1 MPPEA
6 ERGGARTAGED
17 RGLPIAA
24 DADAGRQAKGRE
36 QALPGPRRGLRGGEI
51 SCVLLWAAR
60 ALPRERRSRRPTV
73 PIPPS
78 LNLGDFCFCADF
90 RLWRR

>member
-17 RGLPIAA
+17 RGSPPT
-24 DADAGRQAKGRE
+24 DADARRQAKGRE
-36 QALPGPRRGLRGGEI
+36 QALPGPQRGLRGGEI

-60 ALPRERRSRRPTV
+60 ALPRERRSRRLTV
-73 PIPPS
+73 PIPPGP
-78 LNLGDFCFCADF
+78 NLGDFCFCADF